1 MDMSICR
8 HFWCNVALSKEV
20 DGEFHWLHKMAPQGE
35 GKSILHSAE
44 DGDKM
49 VLEHL
54 GGPFD
59 NVAMV
64 AVRGN

>member
-1 MDMSICR
+1 MLTLVQC
-8 HFWCNVALSKEV
+8 ALLQLI

-35 GKSILHSAE
+35 GKSIVNSAE

-49 VLEHL
+49 VFECLDC
-54 GGPFD
+54 PFG

-64 AVRGN
+64 AVQGD